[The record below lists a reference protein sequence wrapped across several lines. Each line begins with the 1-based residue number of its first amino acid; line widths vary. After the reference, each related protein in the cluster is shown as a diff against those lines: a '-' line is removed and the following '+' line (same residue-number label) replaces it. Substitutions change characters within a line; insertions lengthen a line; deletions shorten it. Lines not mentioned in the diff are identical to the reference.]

1 MQKLINVLALSSFLV
16 SAAVVGG
23 GVYIYLNKDPLIE
36 KAKSQVMESIADI
49 LPGALTGGLGGD
61 LVPNPTQLLPAPQ
74 RRLYLPLSTRRRSQ
88 LQIYLTPPSDM
99 FSTVH
104 YFVSLVL
111 VLTNCVSPVNWK
123 HCAPVHEWFPPY
135 FNDYTEYISKWG

>member
-61 LVPNPTQLLPAPQ
+61 LVPNPTQLLP
-74 RRLYLPLSTRRRSQ
+74 S
-88 LQIYLTPPSDM
+88 PSE
-99 FSTVH
+99 TI
-104 YFVSLVL
+104 
-111 VLTNCVSPVNWK
+111 
-123 HCAPVHEWFPPY
+123 APVPQYTKTKSAPVLPY
-135 FNDYTEYISKWG
+135 SPF